1 MRLLII
7 HLGWAPRVHQHKVA
21 DSREIIQSKNQ
32 DHRRIKQ
39 ALNGKLTKKGGHK
52 LTNIENNTVA
62 FPYKSIWFGINS
74 Y

>member
-1 MRLLII
+1 MSYATINNSFG
-7 HLGWAPRVHQHKVA
+7 LGTVCTTKKVA
-21 DSREIIQSKNQ
+21 ESREIIQSKNQ

-62 FPYKSIWFGINS
+62 FPIQPYLVWD
-74 Y
+74 